1 MGKENKIG
9 IIISREYSS
18 RVKKKSFILLT
29 LLTPLL
35 FAAMIVIPTLIA
47 ISTAE
52 HKDNMNIAVVD
63 KSGVVMPYLD
73 SIENTTFEAVNPAI
87 LPQLKKDIATS
98 GKYSALLVID
108 SLDKENN
115 AAASIYSS
123 GQVGMSTQS
132 DIENKIDKALQD
144 NKLRSY
150 NIPNLDKV
158 IDNFQ
163 TDVKIKTYQVGEQ
176 GEDKETHVE
185 ANMALGYI
193 ASFII
198 YMFIFM
204 FGGMVMRGVIEE
216 KNNRIIEV
224 IVSSVKPVQL
234 MIGKIVGVALVAL
247 TQFFIWILLTGII
260 VAVVMG
266 VAGADTVT
274 NAMQSQAAVQQATS
288 AAAQAGESMPSI
300 SSIFGMLG
308 GMHIGGVLISFL
320 IYFVLGYLLYSSMF
334 AAVGSCVDNEADTQQ
349 LMLPIT
355 IPLIIG
361 LFIMLSAFQSPNSS
375 IAVWGSIIPFT
386 SPMVMMAR
394 VSYGIGFA
402 AGVPIW
408 QYVLSI
414 VLLVA
419 TFLVMAWLSGKIYR
433 IGILSYGKKA
443 GWKEIGKW
451 LKFKD

>member
-216 KNNRIIEV
+216 
-224 IVSSVKPVQL
+224 
-234 MIGKIVGVALVAL
+234 
-247 TQFFIWILLTGII
+247 
-260 VAVVMG
+260 
-266 VAGADTVT
+266 
-274 NAMQSQAAVQQATS
+274 
-288 AAAQAGESMPSI
+288 
-300 SSIFGMLG
+300 
-308 GMHIGGVLISFL
+308 
-320 IYFVLGYLLYSSMF
+320 
-334 AAVGSCVDNEADTQQ
+334 
-349 LMLPIT
+349 
-355 IPLIIG
+355 
-361 LFIMLSAFQSPNSS
+361 
-375 IAVWGSIIPFT
+375 
-386 SPMVMMAR
+386 
-394 VSYGIGFA
+394 
-402 AGVPIW
+402 
-408 QYVLSI
+408 
-414 VLLVA
+414 
-419 TFLVMAWLSGKIYR
+419 
-433 IGILSYGKKA
+433 
-443 GWKEIGKW
+443 
-451 LKFKD
+451 